1 MRQHQCANLKEALKW
16 NLSYIK
22 DSTFLNILHNRVSQ
36 KNETLFLLKISATKY
51 QIFKLFFFFPEKWDP
66 YANLEYT
73 TISVQYL
80 GTEIFAKKNGILD
93 EMILIKTQ
101 II

>member
-1 MRQHQCANLKEALKW
+1 M
-16 NLSYIK
+16 
-22 DSTFLNILHNRVSQ
+22 SQ

-51 QIFKLFFFFPEKWDP
+51 QIFKLFFFFPEKGDP
-66 YANLEYT
+66 YANLEYK

-80 GTEIFAKKNGILD
+80 GTEIFAKKIGILD

-101 II
+101 IICFRAPTNFQNDQDTYSYNIYSVSLGY